1 MRYKKY
7 PSYKESGVEWL
18 GDIPEHWENTRLKFL
33 GDTYGGL
40 SGKAGKDFNQENN
53 KDNKIFI
60 PFTNI
65 ANNHYI
71 QNNNFGTVTIFSNE
85 LQNKIK
91 KNDLFF
97 LMSSEGYEDLGK
109 SSLLKFEIK
118 DGYLNSFCKGFRVK
132 NNSINPKY
140 LNYLLSGDTYRK
152 LLYTQGNGFT
162 RINLRLE
169 KLQNLSLLIAPI
181 IKEQKAIANY
191 LDNATNK
198 IDTLIIKQKRLIELL
213 KEKRQALISKA
224 VTRGL
229 DDSVEM
235 KESGVEWLGEIPEH
249 WEMKKLKFIATI
261 NDDTLSENTSNEL
274 MIKYIDIGS
283 VITGYIKNY
292 EEMSYSLAPSRARR
306 IVKEGDIIVSTVRT
320 YLKAIAP
327 ISNVYNNFIVS
338 TGFAVIRSRE
348 KLNSNFSKYAL
359 ISKNFVDLVESH
371 SVGISY
377 PAINSSDLIKLKIV
391 VPPIKEQKA
400 IANYLDQ
407 KTTQIDIL
415 ISKATKAITL
425 LQEKRTAL
433 ISAVVTGKID
443 VRGEYGE

>member
-7 PSYKESGVEWL
+7 PSYKDSGVEWL

-235 KESGVEWLGEIPEH
+235 KDSGVEWLGEIPEH
-249 WEMKKLKFIATI
+249 WINTKLKYISNINMGQSPSSISYNNEGIGIEFLQGNADFGKLYPIARTFTTEVKKISKI
-261 NDDTLSENTSNEL
+261 NDILFTVRAPVGAMNISNKKYAIGRGLCAISATKYSEKSFLWWL
-274 MIKYIDIGS
+274 MS
-283 VITGYIKNY
+283 
-292 EEMSYSLAPSRARR
+292 
-306 IVKEGDIIVSTVRT
+306 IVKIELDSVATGSTYEAVSVEQV
-320 YLKAIAP
+320 
-327 ISNVYNNFIVS
+327 N
-338 TGFAVIRSRE
+338 
-348 KLNSNFSKYAL
+348 NSNIAL
-359 ISKNFVDLVESH
+359 
-371 SVGISY
+371 
-377 PAINSSDLIKLKIV
+377 
-391 VPPIKEQKA
+391 PPLKEQKA

-407 KTTQIDIL
+407 KTTQIDTL
-415 ISKATKAITL
+415 INKATKAITL